1 MVSRVYTYLTIGR
14 WLAKVVVAVAERV
27 QESTPEERTEVA
39 RHIAAI
45 YRLLRE
51 AMEQHGDVRDFPML
65 MLGPGTPND
74 SHNQRMERLQNG
86 IRQFGHTFRRYRRHL
101 DQGSR
106 EQVMS
111 HVRELA
117 RIVSEIEARTRVRR

>member
-51 AMEQHGDVRDFPML
+51 ATEQ
-65 MLGPGTPND
+65 
-74 SHNQRMERLQNG
+74 
-86 IRQFGHTFRRYRRHL
+86 
-101 DQGSR
+101 QG
-106 EQVMS
+106 M
-111 HVRELA
+111 
-117 RIVSEIEARTRVRR
+117 